1 MLCGMEIRPVTPA
14 DLDGLYDIDG
24 TIESSQ
30 YLHVD
35 RAGEGL
41 DVSWKLSERP
51 LREKRMLPNR
61 LDDDRRF
68 LLKQIATGADEGV
81 VLVAEHEGAPAA
93 LLLAQVEPAYGT
105 IRVHDVRVD
114 YDQRRQGLGIAMMFQ
129 VIAAARERE
138 LRAVTADCPT
148 DNFPAARFL
157 LKCGFDMA
165 GLDARRFSNHD
176 LVKESVTLHW
186 YAALD

>member
-1 MLCGMEIRPVTPA
+1 MQIRPVMPA

-30 YLHVD
+30 YLHVE
-35 RAGEGL
+35 RAGEGVAVTWTL
-41 DVSWKLSERP
+41 DERP
-51 LREKRMLPNR
+51 LREKRTLPNR

-68 LLKQIATGADEGV
+68 LLKQIATGGDEGL
-81 VLVAEHEGAPAA
+81 VLVAEHDEVPVA
-93 LLLAQVEPAYGT
+93 LLLAQVEAAYKT
-105 IRVHDVRVD
+105 IRVHDLRVD
-114 YDQRRQGLGIAMMFQ
+114 FDQRRQGLATAMMYQ

-138 LRAVTADCPT
+138 LRAVTAECTT
-148 DNFPAARFL
+148 DNLPAARFL
-157 LKCGFDMA
+157 LKCGFDLS
-165 GLDARRFSNHD
+165 GLDARRLSNHD

>member
-1 MLCGMEIRPVTPA
+1 MQIRPVIPA

-24 TIESSQ
+24 TIESTQ
-30 YLHVD
+30 YLHLD

-41 DVSWKLSERP
+41 DVSWKLAERP
-51 LREKRMLPNR
+51 LREKRSFPNR

-68 LLKQIATGADEGV
+68 LLKQIATGADEGI
-81 VLVAEHEGAPAA
+81 VLVAEHDDVPVAM
-93 LLLAQVEPAYGT
+93 LLAQVEPAFGT

-114 YDQRRQGLGIAMMFQ
+114 FDQRRQGLATAMMFQ
-129 VIAAARERE
+129 VISAARERE
-138 LRAVTADCPT
+138 LRAVTAECTT
-148 DNFPAARFL
+148 DNLPAAKFL
-157 LKCGFDMA
+157 LKCGFDMS
-165 GLDARRFSNHD
+165 GLDARRLSNHD